1 MEEKTNI
8 NDNSKLLR
16 YYKELARLSEK
27 FWTDR
32 IEIRAFYLDKFND
45 KNDVT
50 I

>member
-1 MEEKTNI
+1 MNALITEGI
-8 NDNSKLLR
+8 AKLYTR
-16 YYKELARLSEK
+16 KFK